1 MSGWLYWHPFIYNT
15 ALSILYGGKAR
26 ARERFFRIANE
37 IEEFDVVAD
46 LCAGNSYLLDALQNK
61 EIDYQA
67 YDVNAR
73 FVKAL
78 KRRGISAH
86 CCDIGKIT
94 IPKADVIV
102 MASALYHFYPNCAQ
116 LIERMLASARKK
128 VILVEPV
135 KNIVNSSNWILSA
148 IATKAGQ
155 IGNEEIPYRFYLDD
169 LDRLI
174 ESLEVPNKSEL
185 ISGGRDMLVVFDL
198 QKL

>member
-1 MSGWLYWHPFIYNT
+1 MSGWLYWHPLIYNT
-15 ALSILYGGKAR
+15 ALSILYGGKGR

-37 IEEFDVVAD
+37 IEEFDVVVD

-61 EIDYQA
+61 EIGYQA

-116 LIERMLASARKK
+116 ILERMLASARKK

-135 KNIVNSSNWILSA
+135 RNFVNSSNWILSA
-148 IATKAGQ
+148 IARKAGQ
-155 IGNEEIPYRFYLDD
+155 IGNDEIPYRFDFDD
-169 LDRLI
+169 LDRLL
-174 ESLEVPNKSEL
+174 ESLKVSNQSEL
-185 ISGGRDMLVVFDL
+185 ISDGRDLLVVFNL
-198 QKL
+198 KKT